1 MMFDQTSF
9 IPTEELKIFRDKIQ
23 RVARDKIAPQASL
36 ADEKEFFN
44 REVESLLWDLGL
56 LTITF
61 PKKYGGYGKGRIV
74 ALCVAVEEIAKYCA
88 SSALLLIIQA
98 VGSFPIIHGGSDE
111 LKRKYLP
118 QMSEGRKLVAY
129 LVTEPIAGSDIASI
143 QTSAVKKGNKYILNG
158 SKCFAT
164 SGGVAGIYSLLAK
177 TSEGKGSSSFF
188 LVERESQGLSIGR
201 AERKLGQ
208 RGSNTTEVFLENVK
222 VPTGNLLG
230 RLGDGFIIAMKDF
243 DMSRPAI
250 AAQALGIAEGAFEAM
265 IQFIKER
272 TTFGKPIA
280 EDPIIQTILADS
292 AILIEASRGLVY
304 RAAILNDE
312 GKNSTK
318 FASMAKCFAGDAAM
332 KITTD
337 AIDAIQI
344 LSEYGF
350 LKDSQVE
357 RMFRDAKLTQIFEGT
372 NQIQRLVIAR
382 QILKESMSS
391 GTRRGRHLDS

>member
-1 MMFDQTSF
+1 MFDQVSF
-9 IPTEELKIFRDKIQ
+9 IPTEELKIFKDKIQ
-23 RVARDKIAPQASL
+23 RFAREKLAPQASVV
-36 ADEKEFFN
+36 DEEEFFN
-44 REVESLLWDLGL
+44 REAESLLWDLGL

-61 PKKYGGYGKGRIV
+61 PERYGGYGKSRMV
-74 ALCVAVEEIAKYCA
+74 AFCIAVEEIAKYCA

-98 VGSFPIIHGGSDE
+98 VGSFPMIHFGSDE
-111 LKRKYLP
+111 LKQKYLP

-129 LVTEPIAGSDIASI
+129 LVTEPTAGSDIAGI
-143 QTSAVKKGNKYILNG
+143 QTSAVRDGNHYILNG

-164 SGGVAGIYSLLAK
+164 SGGVAGIYSVLAK
-177 TSEGKGSSSFF
+177 TLEGRGKGSSSFF
-188 LVERESQGLSIGR
+188 LVERDSPGLSIGR
-201 AERKLGQ
+201 TERKLGQ

-222 VPTGNLLG
+222 VPAENLMG
-230 RLGDGFIIAMKDF
+230 RVGDGFIIAMRDF

-250 AAQALGIAEGAFEAM
+250 AAQALGIAEGALEGI
-265 IQFIKER
+265 IQFIKEQHTSGR
-272 TTFGKPIA
+272 PVA
-280 EDPIIQTILADS
+280 EHPIIQTILADS

-318 FASMAKCFAGDAAM
+318 FSSMAKCFAGDAAM

-337 AIDAIQI
+337 ALDAIQV
-344 LSEYGF
+344 LSGYGF
-350 LKDSQVE
+350 LKDFQVE

-382 QILKESMSS
+382 QLLKESM
-391 GTRRGRHLDS
+391 

>member
-1 MMFDQTSF
+1 MFDQVSF

-23 RVARDKIAPQASL
+23 RFAREKLAPQASVV
-36 ADEKEFFN
+36 DEEEFFN
-44 REVESLLWDLGL
+44 REAESLLWDLGL

-61 PKKYGGYGKGRIV
+61 PKKYGGYGKGRMV
-74 ALCVAVEEIAKYCA
+74 AFCLAVEEIAKYCA

-98 VGSFPIIHGGSDE
+98 VGSFPMIHFGSDE
-111 LKRKYLP
+111 LKQKYLP

-129 LVTEPIAGSDIASI
+129 LVTEPTAGSDIAGI
-143 QTSAVKKGNKYILNG
+143 QTSAVKDGNNYILNG

-164 SGGVAGIYSLLAK
+164 SGGVAGIYSVLAK
-177 TSEGKGSSSFF
+177 TSEGRGKGSSSFF
-188 LVERESQGLSIGR
+188 LVERDSPGLSIGR
-201 AERKLGQ
+201 TERKLGQ

-222 VPTGNLLG
+222 VPAENLMG
-230 RLGDGFIIAMKDF
+230 RVGGGFIIAMGDF

-250 AAQALGIAEGAFEAM
+250 AAQALGIAEGALEEI
-265 IQFIKER
+265 IQFIKEKH
-272 TTFGKPIA
+272 TFGRPVA
-280 EDPIIQTILADS
+280 EHPIIQTILADS

-318 FASMAKCFAGDAAM
+318 FASMAKCFAGDAAV

-337 AIDAIQI
+337 ALDAIQV
-344 LSEYGF
+344 LSGYGF
-350 LKDSQVE
+350 LKDFQIE

-382 QILKESMSS
+382 QLLKESM
-391 GTRRGRHLDS
+391 

>member
-1 MMFDQTSF
+1 MFDQVSF
-9 IPTEELKIFRDKIQ
+9 IPTEELKIFKDKIQ
-23 RVARDKIAPQASL
+23 RFAREKLAPQASVV
-36 ADEKEFFN
+36 DEEEFFN
-44 REVESLLWDLGL
+44 REAESLLWDLGL

-61 PKKYGGYGKGRIV
+61 PEKYGGYGKGRMV
-74 ALCVAVEEIAKYCA
+74 AFCIAVEEIAKYCA

-98 VGSFPIIHGGSDE
+98 VGSFPMIHFGSDE
-111 LKRKYLP
+111 LKQKYLP

-129 LVTEPIAGSDIASI
+129 LVTEPTAGSDITGI
-143 QTSAVKKGNKYILNG
+143 QTSAVKDGNHYILNG

-164 SGGVAGIYSLLAK
+164 SGGVAGIYSVLAK
-177 TSEGKGSSSFF
+177 TSEGRGKGSSSFF
-188 LVERESQGLSIGR
+188 LVERDSPGLSIGR
-201 AERKLGQ
+201 TERKLGQ

-222 VPTGNLLG
+222 VPAENLMG
-230 RLGDGFIIAMKDF
+230 RVGDGFIIAMGDF

-250 AAQALGIAEGAFEAM
+250 AAQALGIAEGALEEI
-265 IQFIKER
+265 IQFIKEKH
-272 TTFGKPIA
+272 TFGRPVA
-280 EDPIIQTILADS
+280 EHPIIQTILADS

-318 FASMAKCFAGDAAM
+318 FASMAKCFAGDAAV

-337 AIDAIQI
+337 ALDAIQV
-344 LSEYGF
+344 LSGYGF
-350 LKDSQVE
+350 LKDFQVE

-382 QILKESMSS
+382 QLLKESM
-391 GTRRGRHLDS
+391 

>member
-1 MMFDQTSF
+1 MMFDQVSF

-391 GTRRGRHLDS
+391 RTRKGRHLDS

>member
-1 MMFDQTSF
+1 MFDQTSF
-9 IPTEELKIFRDKIQ
+9 LPTKELKMFKDRIQ
-23 RVARDKIAPQASL
+23 QVARDKIAPQAPWV
-36 ADEKEFFN
+36 DEKEFFN
-44 REVESLLWDLGL
+44 HEMESLLWDHGL
-56 LTITF
+56 LTLTF
-61 PKKYGGYGKGRIV
+61 PERHGGYGKGQTI
-74 ALCVAVEEIAKYCA
+74 ALCIAVEEIAKVCA

-98 VGSFPIIHGGSDE
+98 VGSFPIIHGGSNK

-129 LVTEPIAGSDIASI
+129 LVTEPTAGSDISGI
-143 QTSAVKKGNKYILNG
+143 QATAVREGNEYILNG

-164 SGGVAGIYSLLAK
+164 SGGVAGIYSVLAK
-177 TSEGKGSSSFF
+177 TSEGNGSSSFF
-188 LVERESQGLSIGR
+188 LVERESPGLLIGR
-201 AERKLGQ
+201 TESKLGQ
-208 RGSNTTEVFLENVK
+208 RGSNTTEVFLENVR
-222 VPTGNLLG
+222 VPAENLLG
-230 RLGDGFIIAMKDF
+230 REGDGFLIAMKDF

-250 AAQALGIAEGAFEAM
+250 AAQALGIAEGAFGAL
-265 IQFIKER
+265 IQFIKEKHS
-272 TTFGKPIA
+272 FAKPIA
-280 EDPIIQTILADS
+280 DHPVIQAILADS
-292 AILIEASRGLVY
+292 AILIEASRGLAY

-337 AIDAIQI
+337 TLDAIQV
-344 LSEYGF
+344 LSGYGF

-382 QILKESMSS
+382 QILKESM
-391 GTRRGRHLDS
+391 

>member
-1 MMFDQTSF
+1 MFDQVSF
-9 IPTEELKIFRDKIQ
+9 IPTEELKIFKDKIQ
-23 RVARDKIAPQASL
+23 RFAREKLAPQASVV
-36 ADEKEFFN
+36 DEEEFFN
-44 REVESLLWDLGL
+44 REAESLLWDLGL

-61 PKKYGGYGKGRIV
+61 PERYGGYGKSRMV
-74 ALCVAVEEIAKYCA
+74 AFCIAVEEIAKYCA

-98 VGSFPIIHGGSDE
+98 VGSFPMIHFGSDE
-111 LKRKYLP
+111 LKQKYLP

-129 LVTEPIAGSDIASI
+129 LVTEPTAGSDIAGI
-143 QTSAVKKGNKYILNG
+143 QTSAVRDGNHYILNG

-164 SGGVAGIYSLLAK
+164 SGGVAGIYSVLAK
-177 TSEGKGSSSFF
+177 TLEGRGKGSSSFF
-188 LVERESQGLSIGR
+188 LVERDSPGLSIGR
-201 AERKLGQ
+201 TERKLGQ

-222 VPTGNLLG
+222 VPAENLMG
-230 RLGDGFIIAMKDF
+230 RVGDGFIIAMRDF

-250 AAQALGIAEGAFEAM
+250 AAQALGIAEGALEGI
-265 IQFIKER
+265 IQFIKEQHTSGR
-272 TTFGKPIA
+272 PVA
-280 EDPIIQTILADS
+280 EHPIIQTILADS

-318 FASMAKCFAGDAAM
+318 FSSMAKCFAGDAAV

-337 AIDAIQI
+337 ALDAIQV
-344 LSEYGF
+344 LSGYGF
-350 LKDSQVE
+350 LKDFQVE

-382 QILKESMSS
+382 QLLKESM
-391 GTRRGRHLDS
+391 

>member
-1 MMFDQTSF
+1 MFDQVSF
-9 IPTEELKIFRDKIQ
+9 IPTEELKRFRDKIQ
-23 RVARDKIAPQASL
+23 RVAQEKIAPRASL
-36 ADEKEFFN
+36 VDEEEFFN

-61 PKKYGGYGKGRIV
+61 PEEYGGYGRGRMMAFCI
-74 ALCVAVEEIAKYCA
+74 AVEQIAKYCA

-98 VGSFPIIHGGSDE
+98 VGSFPIVHFGSDP
-111 LKRKYLP
+111 LKQKYLP
-118 QMSEGRKLVAY
+118 QMSGGRKLIAY
-129 LVTEPIAGSDIASI
+129 LVTEPTAGSDIAGI
-143 QTSAVKKGNKYILNG
+143 QTTAIKDGNNYILNG

-164 SGGVAGIYSLLAK
+164 SGGVAGIYSVLAK
-177 TSEGKGSSSFF
+177 TSEGRGKSSSSFF
-188 LVERESQGLSIGR
+188 LVERNSAGLSIGR
-201 AERKLGQ
+201 TERKLGQ

-222 VPTGNLLG
+222 VPADNLLG
-230 RLGDGFIIAMKDF
+230 RVGDGFVIAMKDF

-250 AAQALGIAEGAFEAM
+250 AAQALGIAEGTLEAV
-265 IQFIKER
+265 IQFVKEKYAS
-272 TTFGKPIA
+272 GIPIA
-280 EDPIIQTILADS
+280 EHPIVQTILADS

-312 GKNSTK
+312 GKNNTK

-337 AIDAIQI
+337 AIDALQV
-344 LSEYGF
+344 LSGYGF
-350 LKDSQVE
+350 LKDFQVE

-382 QILKESMSS
+382 QLLKDSM
-391 GTRRGRHLDS
+391 